1 MKQESRFVWMILGFL
16 FLVVS
21 CHQDKTK
28 KEGKISGKLANAKK
42 IMVYLERFTDQ
53 GEQYLDS
60 TITDENGKFELRN
73 KATEKVYYGLRTD
86 PTNLVYLL
94 INGNENVEINGD
106 AKNLEKTYTISG
118 SEDSELIRELK
129 NRDTHLTD
137 SLNEIY
143 AQVREKFPYLK
154 DSAGI
159 SLQQFYQA
167 QMQAFAKE
175 FISKH
180 PKSLVALSATKYLDK
195 QKDIR
200 IYDDLL
206 VVLSKE
212 YPGNNYLKEFE
223 NIIVNLKKLPVGSPA
238 PDIVLN
244 SPDGKSIALS
254 SLKGKIVLIDF
265 WASWCGPCRR
275 ENPMITE
282 IYRKYKDRKFE
293 IFGVSL
299 DDDVDAWKEAI
310 KKDHITWPQV
320 SELKKW
326 ESEVVKIYQIEA
338 IPYTVL
344 IDKQGNI
351 IAKDLPANELEQKL
365 VEELAAN

>member
-1 MKQESRFVWMILGFL
+1 MKTTLRFVLLISGIIFIG
-16 FLVVS
+16 VS
-21 CHQDKTK
+21 CNQQATK
-28 KEGKISGKLANAKK
+28 KEGKITGKLINANK

-60 TITDENGKFELRN
+60 AMTDEEGNFELKNR
-73 KATEKVYYGLRTD
+73 ATEKVYYGLRSD
-86 PTNLVYLL
+86 PTNLVFLL
-94 INGNENVEINGD
+94 ITGNENIEITGD
-106 AKNLEKTYTISG
+106 AKNLENTYTIQG

-129 NRDTHLTD
+129 NHDVHLTD
-137 SLNEIY
+137 SLNKMY
-143 AQVREKFPYLK
+143 AAIRENSPEKK
-154 DSAGI
+154 DSAGM

-167 QMQAFAKE
+167 EMELYAKQ

-195 QKDIR
+195 QKDIK
-200 IYDDLL
+200 IYEDLL
-206 VVLSKE
+206 VVLSRE
-212 YPGNNYLKEFE
+212 YPGNNYVKEFG
-223 NIIVNLKKLPVGSPA
+223 NIISNLKKLPVGSPA
-238 PDIVLN
+238 PEISLN
-244 SPDGKSIALS
+244 SLDGKAVALS

-275 ENPMITE
+275 ENPRLTE

-293 IFGVSL
+293 IVGVSL
-299 DDDVDAWKEAI
+299 DDDVSAWKEAI

-326 ESEVVKIYQIEA
+326 DSEVVKIYQIEA

-344 IDKQGNI
+344 IDRHGNI
-351 IAKDLPANELEQKL
+351 IAKDLPVNELEQKL
-365 VEELAAN
+365 IELFQ